1 MLKKSHEKLLIA
13 TLAGLVIAATAA
25 FVVSPSL
32 AGYQQAPAKLI
43 VLHG

>member
-1 MLKKSHEKLLIA
+1 MLKKTHEKLLIA

-32 AGYQQAPAKLI
+32 AGSEHAPKKVI
-43 VLHG
+43 VLQS